1 MASSLDDEG
10 THLEFHEHDTMEL
23 CRSRF
28 NVKENWISFGIAQT
42 SQMII
47 NNSVRDNM

>member
-1 MASSLDDEG
+1 
-10 THLEFHEHDTMEL
+10 
-23 CRSRF
+23 
-28 NVKENWISFGIAQT
+28 VKENWISFGIAQT